1 MNYFD
6 AVVLN
11 DNKTYTGT
19 YGSYVI
25 LNAIE
30 DEYAGEVIETE
41 DSIVIPIQD
50 LINTYLKLHLVM
62 PTSQHSSSE

>member
-11 DNKTYTGT
+11 DNETYTGID
-19 YGSYVI
+19 GSYVI
-25 LNAIE
+25 LNAVE
-30 DEYAGEVIETE
+30 DEYAGEVIETK

-50 LINTYLKLHLVM
+50 LIDAYFKVHTIK
-62 PTSQHSSSE
+62 PTSQHSS